1 MFKHP
6 LCFYQNYVELGPAP
20 AGIVFDLP
28 LDDRRRYIDDIRIE
42 MNAAAGTPHNKETH
56 EEAANFEQEVDT
68 AATNKR
74 DYNKAM
80 RDEIRKQSK
89 ISDARVLTEA
99 TAEML
104 ESEEDCDVLSE
115 LMEELDSMLNYDL
128 TLQQG
133 VADYVKDKM
142 ELHGR
147 TTFRSLAKGPHPRA

>member
-1 MFKHP
+1 
-6 LCFYQNYVELGPAP
+6 
-20 AGIVFDLP
+20 
-28 LDDRRRYIDDIRIE
+28 

-56 EEAANFEQEVDT
+56 EEAANFEQEVAT

-89 ISDARVLTEA
+89 IAEARFLTEA
-99 TAEML
+99 TAEMH

-115 LMEELDSMLNYDL
+115 LMEELDDMLNFDL

-133 VADYVKDKM
+133 VADYVKDKSV
-142 ELHGR
+142 L
-147 TTFRSLAKGPHPRA
+147 LAAWPHHLSFISEGVPRA